1 MGTEEDKYL
10 GTSSFNRITYHQ
22 SFDDSSDSEDEF
34 EQAADPRENAGANEN
49 QAMIVDYSKLTMKE
63 LKHKKEDLYKEIIPA
78 YEEGDLDTNQSK
90 EKLRNLLNI
99 RYQILARNQLKK
111 QFGIDV
117 HALYHKYHLF
127 AGSSSDLNQTYKKKI
142 VALSN
147 GISAPPKKSVDYL
160 DKPSKKDLKEIGEL
174 YKQIKKL
181 ETKDLEKARSLVK
194 ILHNKLQPELNKKLQ
209 YLNDRHSYDYYDLS
223 RSKTLQK
230 ARIHDID
237 SKNILITNSKERLT
251 HRSYN
256 HKTFD
261 FDIHTKNKKE
271 LKQLEEKYNKSLA
284 SLIKKSRKQE
294 VPGLNE
300 RIKWTI
306 GQLRDV
312 RLHLYVVI

>member
-117 HALYHKYHLF
+117 HALYHKDHF
-127 AGSSSDLNQTYKKKI
+127 FDDRSVEGQPLNQTYKK
-142 VALSN
+142 
-147 GISAPPKKSVDYL
+147 
-160 DKPSKKDLKEIGEL
+160 
-174 YKQIKKL
+174 
-181 ETKDLEKARSLVK
+181 
-194 ILHNKLQPELNKKLQ
+194 
-209 YLNDRHSYDYYDLS
+209 
-223 RSKTLQK
+223 
-230 ARIHDID
+230 
-237 SKNILITNSKERLT
+237 NSC
-251 HRSYN
+251 S
-256 HKTFD
+256 F
-261 FDIHTKNKKE
+261 
-271 LKQLEEKYNKSLA
+271 
-284 SLIKKSRKQE
+284 
-294 VPGLNE
+294 
-300 RIKWTI
+300 
-306 GQLRDV
+306 
-312 RLHLYVVI
+312 